1 MRDLPPLSPNQRVAI
16 FVVRK
21 TCDAL
26 SGCLE
31 SISPTVVNHDLMEGH
46 VRKPLE
52 KVIAQLANFRDV
64 ETEALADIIAA
75 SQTARLAIS

>member
-1 MRDLPPLSPNQRVAI
+1 
-16 FVVRK
+16 
-21 TCDAL
+21 
-26 SGCLE
+26 
-31 SISPTVVNHDLMEGH
+31 MEGH